1 MAGNVIYRGPV
12 AKEPQTV
19 NLPVNGTLLPG
30 TIVTSD
36 GSQLSQAVAADAAG
50 QIYILSNLR
59 FKDQDVETAY
69 TSGDTGV
76 AYEALPGEVYQA
88 RMAAGTY
95 ALGDPL
101 TVDANGR
108 LAAAGLDVPI
118 VAHCAEAGTYS
129 AGDLADVTIANRVRS
144 AAA

>member
-1 MAGNVIYRGPV
+1 MSGNVIYRGPI
-12 AKEPQTV
+12 AKEPQTI
-19 NLPVNGTLLPG
+19 NLPVNGALLPG
-30 TIVTSD
+30 LLVTSD
-36 GSQLSQAVAADAAG
+36 GSQLSQAVVADAASVL
-50 QIYILSNLR
+50 YVLSNMR
-59 FKDQDVETAY
+59 FKDQDVATAY

-76 AYEALPGEVYQA
+76 AYEALPGELYQV

-95 ALGDPL
+95 ALDDPL

-118 VAHCAEAGTYS
+118 VAYCAQAATFA
-129 AGDLADVTIANRVRS
+129 AGDLADARIANRVRS

>member
-19 NLPVNGTLLPG
+19 NLPVAGAYLPGIIVVSNGT
-30 TIVTSD
+30 
-36 GSQLSQAVAADAAG
+36 QLTQAVAADAVK
-50 QIYILSNLR
+50 QIYVLSNMR
-59 FKDQDVETAY
+59 FKDQDINTAY
-69 TSGDTGV
+69 ASGDTGI
-76 AYEALPGEVYQA
+76 AYEALPGEVYQV

-95 ALGDPL
+95 AVGDAL

-108 LAAAGLDVPI
+108 LAAAGLDTPI